1 MQSPPQGERATEQ
14 GARSDGRLA
23 ENIVYFARALRAAGI
38 PVGPGA
44 VLDALEAVKA
54 AGVGTRDDFYW
65 TLHAVFVKR
74 HEHSLLFDQ
83 AFRIF
88 FRRRG
93 YIDQLMAMMLPQA
106 PNTPRAPEAGATR
119 VHEALFSGLD
129 DKLKKEREIELDAR
143 MTVSDREVLQKKDFA
158 QMTSAEIAAAKE
170 AMRRLVLPLAEVRT
184 RRLAPHPRGHLID
197 VRRTLRASFK
207 GGGDFI
213 DLRFIGPKSKPPPI
227 VALLDISGSMS
238 QYSRLF
244 LHFLHGLTDARK
256 RVATFLFGTRLTNVT
271 RALRA
276 RDPDDALAACS
287 ASVPDWSGGTRIASS
302 LHVFNKLWARRVLTQ
317 GAIVLL
323 ITDGLERDADD
334 TLAFEID
341 RLHRS
346 CRRLVW
352 LNPLLRFE
360 GFEARAR
367 GIKTMLPRVDEFRP
381 IHSLEFD
388 GGARRCAPARQPL
401 RRPEGMD
408 AQGRVTAYIRENI
421 AGRPGRTPYSPFASR
436 KNGDEPMLSTDSDI
450 LKAAEDWRKEGRAV
464 ALATVVET
472 WGSAPRPVG
481 SNLVIDQQGNFLGSV
496 SGGCVEGAVVT
507 EALDVIDSGKPKMLE
522 FGVAD
527 ETAWKVGLSCGGTIR
542 VFVEKVE

>member
-1 MQSPPQGERATEQ
+1 MAGEEH
-14 GARSDGRLA
+14 SGRLS
-23 ENIVYFARALRAAGI
+23 ENILYFARALRAAGI

-44 VLDALEAVKA
+44 VLDALEAVKV
-54 AGVGTRDDFYW
+54 AGIGTREDFYW

-74 HEHSLLFDQ
+74 HEHSVLFDQ

-93 YIDQLMAMMLPQA
+93 YIDQMLAMMLPQMPAEPQA
-106 PNTPRAPEAGATR
+106 PAPGSTR

-129 DKLKKEREIELDAR
+129 DKLRKQREVELDAR
-143 MTVSDREVLQKKDFA
+143 MTVSDREVLQRKDFA

-170 AMRRLVLPLAEVRT
+170 AIKKLVLPLAEVRT
-184 RRLAPHPRGHLID
+184 RRLAPHRRGHLID
-197 VRRTLRASFK
+197 IRRTLRASMK

-213 DLRFIGPKSKPPPI
+213 DLRFIGPKTRPPPI

-238 QYSRLF
+238 QYSRIF
-244 LHFLHGLTDARK
+244 LHFLHALTDARK
-256 RVATFLFGTRLTNVT
+256 RVSTFLFGTRLTNVT
-271 RALRA
+271 RALRE

-302 LHVFNKLWARRVLTQ
+302 LRAFNKLWARRVLGQ

-334 TLAFEID
+334 TLAFDIA

-367 GIKTMLPRVDEFRP
+367 GIKTMLPHVDEFRS
-381 IHSLEFD
+381 IHNLESMASLV
-388 GGARRCAPARQPL
+388 A
-401 RRPEGMD
+401 
-408 AQGRVTAYIRENI
+408 
-421 AGRPGRTPYSPFASR
+421 
-436 KNGDEPMLSTDSDI
+436 
-450 LKAAEDWRKEGRAV
+450 
-464 ALATVVET
+464 ALA
-472 WGSAPRPVG
+472 R
-481 SNLVIDQQGNFLGSV
+481 
-496 SGGCVEGAVVT
+496 GGERGG
-507 EALDVIDSGKPKMLE
+507 DPKPWMQK
-522 FGVAD
+522 VA
-527 ETAWKVGLSCGGTIR
+527 
-542 VFVEKVE
+542 